1 VLQQRLRE
9 ICFFF
14 FISNKNQV
22 DVWVKRMGSMWIIYS
37 FIVRSLAF
45 FGMPFLVASVC
56 LGLCL
61 IGW

>member
-1 VLQQRLRE
+1 
-9 ICFFF
+9 
-14 FISNKNQV
+14 
-22 DVWVKRMGSMWIIYS
+22 MGSMWIIYS

-61 IGW
+61 VGW